1 MVVRLA
7 PHAEHAADESLE
19 PSRAPLVRDGLSLLT
34 LALGVITAVV
44 VFLPAE
50 GRVGA
55 PLHDLLGLLLGRAT
69 FMLPLGL
76 LLTGALTVARNWSPD
91 LALPWSRLVGLGTIA
106 LASLPIEHLLGG
118 TVSGGLIGRA
128 LAETM
133 LDWFGGPASAIGLI
147 GSLAVGALLALD
159 WTVSDVLGLARR
171 LVHRRV
177 TRVAD
182 K

>member
-7 PHAEHAADESLE
+7 PHADPAADESLE

-34 LALGVITAVV
+34 LAMGVIAAVV

-55 PLHDLLGLLLGRAT
+55 PLHDLFGLLLGRAT

-76 LLTGALTVARNWSPD
+76 LLTGALAVARGWSPD
-91 LALPWSRLVGLGTIA
+91 MELPWSRVLGLGTIA
-106 LASLPIEHLLGG
+106 LATLPVEHLLGG
-118 TVSGGLIGRA
+118 DGGLIGRA
-128 LAETM
+128 LAETL
-133 LDWFGGPASAIGLI
+133 LDWFGRPASAIGLI

-159 WTVSDVLGLARR
+159 WTVGDVLAVSRR

-177 TRVAD
+177 GRAAD